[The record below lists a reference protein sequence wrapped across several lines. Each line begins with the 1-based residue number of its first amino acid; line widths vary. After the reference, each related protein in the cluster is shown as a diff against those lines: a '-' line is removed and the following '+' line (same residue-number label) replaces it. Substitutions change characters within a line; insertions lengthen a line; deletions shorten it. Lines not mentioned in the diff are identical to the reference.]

1 MHSLITF
8 FYFFTSFFGFIIF
21 FIIIFQFKENRNTNG
36 FLAYFIFLSSLRFL
50 TFCSPNIPIN
60 GFYIYTENFM
70 ILNAW
75 PTLYLYFYK
84 LVINTNKLKLKDLLH
99 YIIPLMIFI
108 IFCNKSILEELHYS
122 ILISKVFF
130 VVVFIG
136 NLIYMGIS
144 FKLLYKNVW
153 NRNSKILLITQQNKV
168 ISKWTKFLFFIFII
182 MFIRVLI
189 NLFGHNDHVWYI
201 NTNNYLWI
209 AAIIWVIM
217 YVKMISSP
225 EFLFGYE
232 VFQNKIKEYKK
243 HNIIF
248 DNIWKKKSNIEIV
261 NVQDSILQ
269 DKIESSVVS
278 YIIEIEHL
286 ALNSDIFFDNGFSM
300 DDLARKLNLPK
311 SHISFV
317 FKYHSSISFTEFKK
331 IIRVQKSIELL
342 ENGFLKSNTMEY
354 LASSIGFSSYSSFFK
369 SFKNITGYSPQEYCK
384 KVQ

>member
-1 MHSLITF
+1 MQNLITF

-50 TFCSPNIPIN
+50 TFCCPDIPMK
-60 GFYIYTENFM
+60 GSYLCMENFLA
-70 ILNAW
+70 LNAW

-84 LVINTNKLKLKDLLH
+84 LVYNTNKLRIKDLLH
-99 YIIPLMIFI
+99 YVIPFTISIFYYNKLSFENQYL
-108 IFCNKSILEELHYS
+108 IFF
-122 ILISKVFF
+122 SKFL
-130 VVVFIG
+130 FIVAFG
-136 NLIYMGIS
+136 FSLIYIGLS

-168 ISKWTKFLFFIFII
+168 ISKWTKFLFFSFVLL
-182 MFIRVLI
+182 FVRVLV
-189 NLFGHNDHVWYI
+189 NLLYRNQSNWFVNSH
-201 NTNNYLWI
+201 NYLWI

-269 DKIESSVVS
+269 DKIESLVVS

-286 ALNSDIFFDNGFSM
+286 AINSDVFFANGFSM

-311 SHISFV
+311 SHVNFV

-331 IIRVQKSIELL
+331 IIRVQKSIELI

-369 SFKNITGYSPQEYCK
+369 SFKNITSESPQEYCK